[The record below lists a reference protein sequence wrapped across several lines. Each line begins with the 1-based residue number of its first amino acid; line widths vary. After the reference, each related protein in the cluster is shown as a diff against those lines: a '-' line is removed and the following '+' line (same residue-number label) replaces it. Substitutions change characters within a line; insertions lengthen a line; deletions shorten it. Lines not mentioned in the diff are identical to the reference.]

1 MLCFVGMM
9 IAVGVGVK
17 NKPTSQ
23 IICGSGIRTA
33 GNTAK
38 QLDASLRK
46 GGLGTGT
53 NPESRVRLPQF
64 REAFAPKEIWCWSI
78 CIDRDIGVVLEKIG
92 FQRICPESLAHKP
105 LPKEP

>member
-1 MLCFVGMM
+1 MLRFVGMM

-38 QLDASLRK
+38 QLDTSLRK

-53 NPESRVRLPQF
+53 NP
-64 REAFAPKEIWCWSI
+64 AA
-78 CIDRDIGVVLEKIG
+78 
-92 FQRICPESLAHKP
+92 
-105 LPKEP
+105 

>member
-1 MLCFVGMM
+1 MSAASRFFSRDAALFNSFGQWQVPAQPPFVLVAGMGAAGVLCFVGMM

-53 NPESRVRLPQF
+53 NPV
-64 REAFAPKEIWCWSI
+64 A
-78 CIDRDIGVVLEKIG
+78 
-92 FQRICPESLAHKP
+92 
-105 LPKEP
+105 

>member
-53 NPESRVRLPQF
+53 NPT
-64 REAFAPKEIWCWSI
+64 A
-78 CIDRDIGVVLEKIG
+78 
-92 FQRICPESLAHKP
+92 
-105 LPKEP
+105 

>member
-1 MLCFVGMM
+1 MPARAAPTPFPCSGYTTGWCPRRPPTWPNAPGPAAFVLVAGMGAAGVLCFVGMM

-33 GNTAK
+33 RNTAK

-53 NPESRVRLPQF
+53 NP
-64 REAFAPKEIWCWSI
+64 AA
-78 CIDRDIGVVLEKIG
+78 
-92 FQRICPESLAHKP
+92 
-105 LPKEP
+105 

>member
-1 MLCFVGMM
+1 MQWAL
-9 IAVGVGVK
+9 GVK

-53 NPESRVRLPQF
+53 NPAAENHIDLMLNQEAYQRTMALPV
-64 REAFAPKEIWCWSI
+64 
-78 CIDRDIGVVLEKIG
+78 GG
-92 FQRICPESLAHKP
+92 NNLAAQN
-105 LPKEP
+105 

>member
-1 MLCFVGMM
+1 MLRFVGMM

-33 GNTAK
+33 RNTAK

-53 NPESRVRLPQF
+53 NP
-64 REAFAPKEIWCWSI
+64 AA
-78 CIDRDIGVVLEKIG
+78 
-92 FQRICPESLAHKP
+92 
-105 LPKEP
+105 

>member
-1 MLCFVGMM
+1 MGAAGVLCFVGMM

-53 NPESRVRLPQF
+53 NPTAQNN
-64 REAFAPKEIWCWSI
+64 
-78 CIDRDIGVVLEKIG
+78 IDLVLG
-92 FQRICPESLAHKP
+92 
-105 LPKEP
+105 KEPHQRTVALPVGGNNLAAQN

>member
-9 IAVGVGVK
+9 IAVALGSK
-17 NKPTSQ
+17 TSRPSQ

-53 NPESRVRLPQF
+53 NP
-64 REAFAPKEIWCWSI
+64 AA
-78 CIDRDIGVVLEKIG
+78 
-92 FQRICPESLAHKP
+92 
-105 LPKEP
+105 

>member
-1 MLCFVGMM
+1 MLHLDFSLGTRHFLTLLVSGSSRSAAFVLVAGMGAAGVLCFVGMM

-53 NPESRVRLPQF
+53 NP
-64 REAFAPKEIWCWSI
+64 AA
-78 CIDRDIGVVLEKIG
+78 
-92 FQRICPESLAHKP
+92 
-105 LPKEP
+105 

>member
-1 MLCFVGMM
+1 MAAPGTAAFVLVAGMGAAGVLCFVGMM

-23 IICGSGIRTA
+23 MICGRGGIRTA

-53 NPESRVRLPQF
+53 NP
-64 REAFAPKEIWCWSI
+64 AA
-78 CIDRDIGVVLEKIG
+78 
-92 FQRICPESLAHKP
+92 
-105 LPKEP
+105 

>member
-1 MLCFVGMM
+1 MAAPGTAAFVLVAGMGAAGVLCFVGMM

-17 NKPTSQ
+17 NK
-23 IICGSGIRTA
+23 IICGSGICTA

-53 NPESRVRLPQF
+53 NR
-64 REAFAPKEIWCWSI
+64 AA
-78 CIDRDIGVVLEKIG
+78 
-92 FQRICPESLAHKP
+92 
-105 LPKEP
+105 

>member
-1 MLCFVGMM
+1 MLHLDFSLGTRHFLTLLVSGSSWHSRLCPRGRNGSRRRALLRGHDD
-9 IAVGVGVK
+9 AVGVGVK

-46 GGLGTGT
+46 AGLGTGT
-53 NPESRVRLPQF
+53 NP
-64 REAFAPKEIWCWSI
+64 AA
-78 CIDRDIGVVLEKIG
+78 
-92 FQRICPESLAHKP
+92 
-105 LPKEP
+105 

>member
-1 MLCFVGMM
+1 MGTAGVLCFVGMM

-53 NPESRVRLPQF
+53 NPTAQNNIDLMLNQEAYQRTMALPVGGNN
-64 REAFAPKEIWCWSI
+64 RTA
-78 CIDRDIGVVLEKIG
+78 
-92 FQRICPESLAHKP
+92 
-105 LPKEP
+105 

>member
-9 IAVGVGVK
+9 IAAGVGVK

-38 QLDASLRK
+38 QIDASLRK
-46 GGLGTGT
+46 DGLGTST
-53 NPESRVRLPQF
+53 DP
-64 REAFAPKEIWCWSI
+64 AA
-78 CIDRDIGVVLEKIG
+78 
-92 FQRICPESLAHKP
+92 
-105 LPKEP
+105 

>member
-1 MLCFVGMM
+1 MAAPGTAAFVLVAGMGAAGVLCFVGMM

-38 QLDASLRK
+38 QLDASLHK

-53 NPESRVRLPQF
+53 NP
-64 REAFAPKEIWCWSI
+64 AA
-78 CIDRDIGVVLEKIG
+78 
-92 FQRICPESLAHKP
+92 
-105 LPKEP
+105 

>member
-53 NPESRVRLPQF
+53 NPV
-64 REAFAPKEIWCWSI
+64 A
-78 CIDRDIGVVLEKIG
+78 
-92 FQRICPESLAHKP
+92 
-105 LPKEP
+105 

>member
-23 IICGSGIRTA
+23 MICGSGIRTA

-38 QLDASLRK
+38 QLDAGLRK

-53 NPESRVRLPQF
+53 NP
-64 REAFAPKEIWCWSI
+64 AA
-78 CIDRDIGVVLEKIG
+78 
-92 FQRICPESLAHKP
+92 
-105 LPKEP
+105 

>member
-53 NPESRVRLPQF
+53 NPAACTKQKSG
-64 REAFAPKEIWCWSI
+64 S
-78 CIDRDIGVVLEKIG
+78 
-92 FQRICPESLAHKP
+92 P
-105 LPKEP
+105 LPEPAVWFCLLRDRQQADRAATVEQAQAG

>member
-1 MLCFVGMM
+1 MLHLDFSLGTRHFLTLWSVAAPGTAAFVLVAGMGAAGVLCFVGMM

-53 NPESRVRLPQF
+53 NP
-64 REAFAPKEIWCWSI
+64 AA
-78 CIDRDIGVVLEKIG
+78 
-92 FQRICPESLAHKP
+92 
-105 LPKEP
+105 

>member
-1 MLCFVGMM
+1 MGAAGVLCFVGMM

-53 NPESRVRLPQF
+53 KVEVACDGADEQEALDALVALIES
-64 REAFAPKEIWCWSI
+64 
-78 CIDRDIGVVLEKIG
+78 G
-92 FQRICPESLAHKP
+92 FGE
-105 LPKEP
+105 

>member
-1 MLCFVGMM
+1 MQWAL
-9 IAVGVGVK
+9 GVK

-53 NPESRVRLPQF
+53 NP
-64 REAFAPKEIWCWSI
+64 AA
-78 CIDRDIGVVLEKIG
+78 
-92 FQRICPESLAHKP
+92 
-105 LPKEP
+105 

>member
-23 IICGSGIRTA
+23 IICGSGTA

-53 NPESRVRLPQF
+53 NP
-64 REAFAPKEIWCWSI
+64 AA
-78 CIDRDIGVVLEKIG
+78 
-92 FQRICPESLAHKP
+92 
-105 LPKEP
+105 